1 MQQFRPLALTR
12 RSFLA
17 LAVATVLLGGGCATL
32 GEPETPEQIIS
43 KRAQFRWDDTIAGK
57 IEDAYNFTAPSYR
70 SLVDLKLYRAKYGSG
85 NVIRQGARVNR
96 VYCISAIACKAVIE
110 IDYVMP
116 LIQGAGS
123 AFTPSTTAYE
133 ENWVLEDGQ
142 WWFYPR

>member
-1 MQQFRPLALTR
+1 MQQFRPSALIR

-17 LAVATVLLGGGCATL
+17 LIVGTALLGGGCATL

-43 KRAQFRWDDTIAGK
+43 KRAQTRWDDTIAGK
-57 IEDAYNFTAPSYR
+57 TEDAYNLTAPSYR
-70 SLVDLKLYRAKYGSG
+70 TLVDYKRYRAKFGG
-85 NVIRQGARVNR
+85 GGVIKQSARVNR
-96 VYCISAIACKAVIE
+96 VYCTSVAACKAVIE

-116 LIQGAGS
+116 LIQGAGL
-123 AFTPSTTAYE
+123 ALTPSTSAYE